1 MRPSK
6 DGGPCSARHP
16 SRLPRLKRPGSHL
29 RMTDQAA
36 VRVLAN
42 SAMNRSTLEN
52 KDVWAG
58 LFLIVVGVVAVVI
71 ARNYT
76 FGTALRMG
84 PGFFPTILGG
94 FLVLSGLYILANG
107 LRSGEAI
114 EGSWPLRALI
124 VLPLALVLFG
134 VLIER
139 AGFVP
144 AMLVLIFGS
153 GLAGTEFRLIEML
166 IFSVLLTALCAI
178 VFVWALGL
186 PYPLIAGF

>member
-1 MRPSK
+1 MKPSIL
-6 DGGPCSARHP
+6 D
-16 SRLPRLKRPGSHL
+16 
-29 RMTDQAA
+29 
-36 VRVLAN
+36 
-42 SAMNRSTLEN
+42 N

-58 LFLIVVGVVAVVI
+58 LFLIVVGVTAVII

-84 PGFFPTILGG
+84 PGFFPTVLGG
-94 FLVLSGLYILANG
+94 FLILSGLYILANG
-107 LRSGEAI
+107 LRSGDAL
-114 EGSWPLRALI
+114 GSSWPLRALI

-134 VLIER
+134 VLIDR
-139 AGFVP
+139 AGFIP

-166 IFSVLLTALCAI
+166 IFSVLLTALCAV

>member
-1 MRPSK
+1 MKPSIL
-6 DGGPCSARHP
+6 D
-16 SRLPRLKRPGSHL
+16 
-29 RMTDQAA
+29 
-36 VRVLAN
+36 
-42 SAMNRSTLEN
+42 N

-58 LFLIVVGVVAVVI
+58 LFLIAVGVTAVVL

-84 PGFFPTILGG
+84 PGFFPTVLGG
-94 FLVLSGLYILANG
+94 FMILSGLYILANG
-107 LRSGEAI
+107 LRSGDALA
-114 EGSWPLRALI
+114 GSWPLRALI

-134 VLIER
+134 VLIDR

-153 GLAGTEFRLIEML
+153 GLAGTDFKLIEMIL
-166 IFSVLLTALCAI
+166 FSILLTALCAI